1 VPWSLSGPGP
11 DAGAAS
17 RNPVLLRRAATA
29 LILAPIVLASIALG
43 KWAILVV
50 LLVVIAGAA
59 YELSR
64 ALEPLPLVAALGAG
78 ALPLL
83 LSIPYH
89 QTGVL
94 AGAVAGL
101 PWALMW
107 LAGKPETRTLRA
119 VLAVLLMS
127 LWVGVPLAHL
137 GLFPRSQAGVVL
149 ILIAVVG
156 PWISDSGAYFAGR
169 LFGRRLLVPSISP
182 NKTVEGS
189 VGGLLITMLIVGPL
203 AYQLLDFTVAKALI
217 IGAGVS
223 VSSQCGDLFES
234 SLKRILDVKDLGNF
248 LPGHGGILDRVDS
261 LLFTAPAVYYI
272 SLLV

>member
-1 VPWSLSGPGP
+1 M
-11 DAGAAS
+11 
-17 RNPVLLRRAATA
+17 LRWRTVTA
-29 LILAPIVLASIALG
+29 LILAPIALASIALG
-43 KWAILVV
+43 KWAILAF
-50 LLVVIAGAA
+50 LLAVIAGAA

-64 ALEPLPLVAALGAG
+64 ALEPLPFLAAFGAG

-83 LSIPYH
+83 LSLPYH
-89 QTGVL
+89 ETGIL
-94 AGAVAGL
+94 AGAVASL
-101 PWALMW
+101 PWALFW
-107 LAGKPETRTLRA
+107 LAGRPETRTLRA

-137 GLFPRSQAGVVL
+137 GLFPHNRYGIVL

-169 LFGRRLLVPSISP
+169 FFGQHLLFPSLSP
-182 NKTVEGS
+182 KKTVEGGL
-189 VGGLLITMLIVGPL
+189 GGLLVTVLVVAPVS
-203 AYQLLDFTVAKALI
+203 YFLLDFTLAKALI
-217 IGAGVS
+217 IGSAVS
-223 VSSQCGDLFES
+223 ISSQAGDLFES

-248 LPGHGGILDRVDS
+248 LPGHGGVLDRVDS

>member
-1 VPWSLSGPGP
+1 M
-11 DAGAAS
+11 
-17 RNPVLLRRAATA
+17 LRWRAVTA
-29 LILAPIVLASIALG
+29 LVLAPIALASIALG
-43 KWAILVV
+43 KWAVLAV

-64 ALEPLPLVAALGAG
+64 ALEPLPFVAALGAG

-89 QTGVL
+89 QTGIL
-94 AGAVAGL
+94 AGAVASL
-101 PWALMW
+101 PWALLW

-119 VLAVLLMS
+119 VLAVLLMA

-137 GLFPRSQAGVVL
+137 VLFPRSRYGVVL

-169 LFGRRLLVPSISP
+169 FFGRNLLLPSLSP
-182 NKTVEGS
+182 NKTVEGG
-189 VGGLLITMLIVGPL
+189 VGGLLLTILIIAPL
-203 AYQLLDFTVAKALI
+203 SYQLLDFTVAKALI

-223 VSSQCGDLFES
+223 ISSQCGDLFES
-234 SLKRILDVKDLGNF
+234 SLKRILDVKDLGTF
-248 LPGHGGILDRVDS
+248 LPGHGGVLDRVDS

>member
-1 VPWSLSGPGP
+1 M
-11 DAGAAS
+11 
-17 RNPVLLRRAATA
+17 LRWRAATA
-29 LILAPIVLASIALG
+29 LVLAPIALASIALG
-43 KWAILVV
+43 KWAILLV

-59 YELSR
+59 FELSR
-64 ALEPLPLVAALGAG
+64 ALEPLPFLAAFGAG

-83 LSIPYH
+83 LCIPY
-89 QTGVL
+89 QETGVL
-94 AGAVAGL
+94 AGAVTGL
-101 PWALMW
+101 PWALVW
-107 LAGKPETRTLRA
+107 LAARPETRTLRA

-137 GLFPRSQAGVVL
+137 VLFPRTRYGVVL

-169 LFGRRLLVPSISP
+169 FFGRNLLFPSLSP
-182 NKTVEGS
+182 NKTVEGG
-189 VGGLLITMLIVGPL
+189 VGGLLLTVLIVAPL
-203 AYQLLDFTVAKALI
+203 AYQLLDFTLAKALI

-234 SLKRILDVKDLGNF
+234 SLKRILDVKDLGTF
-248 LPGHGGILDRVDS
+248 LPGHGGVLDRVDS

>member
-1 VPWSLSGPGP
+1 M
-11 DAGAAS
+11 
-17 RNPVLLRRAATA
+17 LLWRAATA
-29 LILAPIVLASIALG
+29 LVLAPIVLASIALG
-43 KWAILVV
+43 KWAVIAV

-64 ALEPLPLVAALGAG
+64 ALEPLPFVAALGAG

-89 QTGVL
+89 QTGIL

-101 PWALMW
+101 PWALIW
-107 LAGKPETRTLRA
+107 LSARPETRTLRA

-137 GLFPRSQAGVVL
+137 GLFPRSRYGVVL

-156 PWISDSGAYFAGR
+156 PWVSDSGAYFAGR
-169 LFGRRLLVPSISP
+169 LFGHNLLFPSLSP

-189 VGGLLITMLIVGPL
+189 VGGLLLTVLIVTPL
-203 AYQLLDFTVAKALI
+203 ALEFLDFTFAKALV

-248 LPGHGGILDRVDS
+248 LPGHGGLLDRVDS
-261 LLFTAPAVYYI
+261 LLFTAPTVYYI

>member
-1 VPWSLSGPGP
+1 M
-11 DAGAAS
+11 
-17 RNPVLLRRAATA
+17 LRWRAATA
-29 LILAPIVLASIALG
+29 LVLAPIALASIAIG
-43 KWAILVV
+43 KWAVIVV

-64 ALEPLPLVAALGAG
+64 ALDPLPFVAALGAG

-83 LSIPYH
+83 LSIPY
-89 QTGVL
+89 QETGVL
-94 AGAVAGL
+94 AGAVVSL
-101 PWALMW
+101 PWALLW
-107 LAGKPETRTLRA
+107 LAARPETRTLRA

-137 GLFPRSQAGVVL
+137 GLFPRSRYGVVL

-169 LFGRRLLVPSISP
+169 LFGRRLLFPSLSP

-189 VGGLLITMLIVGPL
+189 VGGLLLTVLIVAPVAL
-203 AYQLLDFTVAKALI
+203 QLLDFTIGKALVM
-217 IGAGVS
+217 GVGVS

-234 SLKRILDVKDLGNF
+234 SLKRILDVKDLGTF
-248 LPGHGGILDRVDS
+248 LPGHGGALDRVDS

>member
-1 VPWSLSGPGP
+1 M
-11 DAGAAS
+11 
-17 RNPVLLRRAATA
+17 LRWRAATA
-29 LILAPIVLASIALG
+29 LVLAPIALASIALG
-43 KWAILVV
+43 RWAILLV

-64 ALEPLPLVAALGAG
+64 ALEPLPFLAAFGAG

-83 LSIPYH
+83 LSIPF
-89 QTGVL
+89 QNTGIL
-94 AGAVAGL
+94 AGALAAL
-101 PWALMW
+101 PWALFW
-107 LAGKPETRTLRA
+107 LAARPETRTLRA

-127 LWVGVPLAHL
+127 LWVGAPLAHL
-137 GLFPRSQAGVVL
+137 GLFPDTRYGVVL

-169 LFGRRLLVPSISP
+169 FFGRHLLFPSLSP
-182 NKTVEGS
+182 KKTVEGGL
-189 VGGLLITMLIVGPL
+189 GGLLLTMIVVAPV
-203 AYQLLDFTVAKALI
+203 AYLLLDFSLAEGLL
-217 IGAGVS
+217 IGAVVS
-223 VSSQCGDLFES
+223 VASQCGDLFES

-248 LPGHGGILDRVDS
+248 LPGHGGVLDRVDS